1 MSEQTKYDISEA
13 EARDRAA
20 RENLDSIGSLFPAP
34 NEDRPTWIG
43 RVFRAVAA
51 WWRKPRSRIGLLLL
65 CVAALC
71 QGCATAAW
79 HNYNVAEAEAFE
91 RAELE
96 AGRIPL
102 VKTNGQIVQE
112 NLWGYVGAVALDGLM
127 GYAVYKL
134 VKPDDDGD
142 TVNNTTV
149 NHNYPPEPEAE
160 PEAGE

>member
-13 EARDRAA
+13 ETRDRAA
-20 RENLDSIGSLFPAP
+20 RENLDSIGSLLPAP

-79 HNYNVAEAEAFE
+79 HNYNVAEAESFE

-102 VKTNGQIVQE
+102 VKTNGQIIGE
-112 NLWGYVGAVALDGLM
+112 HLWGYAAAVAIDAATV
-127 GYAVYKL
+127 YAVYRF
-134 VKPDDDGD
+134 VNDDDGD